1 MIDNHYTF
9 FLNEIKYSTNLILK
23 TFVFNLQII
32 IKTKT
37 NEK

>member
-23 TFVFNLQII
+23 TFVFQII